1 MKSQNKSLTRTLTAA
16 ALTLAFATISASA
29 QAQEA
34 PPAAEAV
41 PDNQISYN
49 VAVVSDYRY
58 RGLAQTRLQPALQGG
73 VDYVNNPTGL
83 YVGTWA
89 TNIKWIKD
97 GGGDASYEWD
107 IYAGKRG
114 QITSDIAYDVGGL
127 YYYYPSNQLATSAN
141 TFELYAQLSA
151 GPFSVKYSQ
160 STTNLFGT
168 ADSKNS
174 GYLDAQ
180 FNYDVYDGY
189 VLNLHAGHQNVKNNG
204 DFSYSD
210 YKVGVTKDFGV
221 FSLGLAAI
229 KTNTDAYVGRNGK
242 NLGKS
247 GAVVTISKTF

>member
-1 MKSQNKSLTRTLTAA
+1 MSQNKSLTRTLTAA
-16 ALTLAFATISASA
+16 ALTLAFATMSASA

-34 PPAAEAV
+34 SPAAEAV

-58 RGLAQTRLQPALQGG
+58 RGLAQTRLNPALQAG

-97 GGGDASYEWD
+97 AGGDADIEWD
-107 IYAGKRG
+107 VYAGKRG
-114 QITSDIAYDVGGL
+114 QINDTFAYDVGGL
-127 YYYYPSNQLATSAN
+127 YYYYPSNKLSTSAN
-141 TFELYAQLSA
+141 TFELYAQITA

-174 GYLDAQ
+174 GYLDGQ
-180 FNYDVYDGY
+180 FNYDVYDGF

-210 YKVGVTKDFGV
+210 YKIGVTKDFGV
-221 FSLGLAAI
+221 VSVGLAAI
-229 KTNTDAYVGRNGK
+229 KTNTDAYVGGGK

-247 GAVVTISKTF
+247 GAVLTISKTF